1 MNPASWA
8 LKNRTTTLVLTVVM
22 FLGGIQAYGGLS
34 RLEDPE
40 FTIKDALINTPY
52 PGATAA
58 EVEEEVSDKIEK
70 AIQQLGQLDWIES
83 TSYWGASQ
91 IKAHIK
97 DQYDKN
103 ALPQVWD
110 ELRRKV
116 GDVQGQLPPGA
127 GPSVVNDD
135 FGDVWGVFVAIYGD
149 EYSYAELRD
158 VAKLYQKELLLVHDV
173 AKIDF
178 WGERRES
185 VYVEPD
191 RDRLSQLGLKPQT
204 IMDALRQKNVA
215 ADSGR
220 VTVGS
225 EFISIQPSGEINE
238 VKDFE
243 DLLLSEDGAP
253 EQIYV
258 RDVASVRRG
267 YVEPP
272 GTLLRY
278 DGKPAIGLGIS
289 TTKGGNVV
297 EMGEAVEARAQELLG
312 QVPLGIEAGIISL
325 QSEATSV
332 AIDAFLVNLVE
343 AVVIVIGVLVLFMGL
358 RSSLIIGFVLALTIC
373 GTFIFMGPWDVALER
388 ISLGALVIALG
399 MLVDNAIVVVDGMMV
414 RMQKG
419 MPAEEAGIE
428 VVGQTSMPL
437 LGATA
442 VAVMAFGA
450 IGLSND
456 GTGEY
461 CRSLFQVVLL
471 ALSLSWVT
479 AVTVTPVLC
488 VMFLTV
494 PEREPGTEAEDPYG
508 GGFYERYRG
517 LVRGCIRAR
526 WVTVGAVLAAFAL
539 SIYAFRYVDNS
550 FFPDST
556 RPQFMLDM
564 WLPQGTYIHETAR
577 EAGRVEEFLLDLEGV
592 THVSSLVGSGGM
604 RFLLTYDPEKPNTSY
619 IQFLVDVE
627 DYERIDDLVPLVEAH
642 LGENHPDAMSYVR
655 LFRLGPGSGGRIQ
668 AKFMGPDRNALRQ
681 AAFEARNIL
690 LDDGGAKG
698 IRMDW
703 RQRVKVVVPEIADE
717 QANIAGITRPAIAD
731 TILGAFQGA
740 DVGVYRERDEL
751 LPVTIRQP
759 DPDRSDVS
767 NIQNL
772 PIWSTAAGKYIP
784 LRQVVSNFETTFD
797 DDIIYRMNRK
807 RALTVHA
814 DPKSGPPSVL
824 LSRIKEKFEAIPLPP
839 GHELEWWGEYRDSGR
854 AQAAIAGSIPLFLAA
869 MVLIVIALFNDL
881 RQPAVIWLT
890 VPLALIGITMGLLLT
905 RQPFGFMALLGA
917 LSLSGMMIKNSIVLI
932 DEIELQKKQGSEIL
946 KAIVDAGVSRLR
958 PVAMAALTTA
968 LGMLPLLQDAFFI
981 AMAVTIIFGLMI
993 ATMLTMVFVPV
1004 LYAIFFRVESPS

>member
-1 MNPASWA
+1 MNLAAWA
-8 LKNRTTTLVLTVVM
+8 LNNRVTVLVLTVVM
-22 FLGGIQAYGGLS
+22 LVGGIQAYGGLA

-40 FTIKDALINTPY
+40 FTIKDGLVNTPY

-70 AIQQLGQLDWIES
+70 AVQQLGQLDWIES

-97 DQYDKN
+97 DEYDKF

-135 FGDVWGVFVAIYGD
+135 FGDVWGVFIAIYGD
-149 EYSYAELRD
+149 DYTDAELRD
-158 VAKLYQKELLLVHDV
+158 VAKLYQKELLLVQDV

-178 WGERRES
+178 WGERNEAI
-185 VYVEPD
+185 YVEPD
-191 RDRLSQLGLKPQT
+191 RDRLSQLGLKPAT
-204 IMDALRQKNVA
+204 IEQALQQKNVA

-220 VTVGS
+220 VEVGP
-225 EFISIQPSGEINE
+225 EFISIQPSGEIE
-238 VKDFE
+238 TVEDFE
-243 DLLLSEDGAP
+243 NLLLSEEGADQ
-253 EQIYV
+253 QIYL

-272 GTLLRY
+272 STLLRY
-278 DGKPAIGLGIS
+278 DGHRAIGLGIS
-289 TTKGGNVV
+289 TLKGGNVV
-297 EMGEAVEARAQELLG
+297 EMGEAVEARARELLDE
-312 QVPLGIEAGIISL
+312 VPLGVEAGIISL
-325 QSEATSV
+325 QSQATTV
-332 AIDAFLVNLVE
+332 AINAFLVNLIE
-343 AVVIVIGVLVLFMGL
+343 AVVIVVGVLVLFMGL

-399 MLVDNAIVVVDGMMV
+399 MLVDNAIVVVDGIMV
-414 RMQKG
+414 RQQKG
-419 MPAEEAGIE
+419 MRAEEAAVE

-437 LGATA
+437 LGATV

-461 CRSLFQVVLL
+461 CRSLFKVVLIS
-471 ALSLSWVT
+471 LSLSWVT
-479 AVTVTPVLC
+479 AVTVTPVLG
-488 VMFLTV
+488 VMFLK
-494 PEREPGTEAEDPYG
+494 PPKQTEGEADDPYG

-517 LVRGCIRAR
+517 LLRTCIRNR
-526 WVTVGAVLAAFAL
+526 WVTVGVVLAVFA
-539 SIYAFRYVDNS
+539 SAVYGFRYVDNS

-564 WLPQGTYIHETAR
+564 WMPQGIHIQESAS
-577 EAGRVEEFLLDLEGV
+577 EAAEVEEYLLGLEGV
-592 THVSSLVGSGGM
+592 THVSSLVGAGGM

-627 DYERIDDLVPLVEAH
+627 DYTLIAGLVDQVEGH
-642 LGENHPDAMSYVR
+642 LEEAHPDAMSYVR
-655 LFRLGPGSGGRIQ
+655 LFRLGPGGGGRIQ
-668 AKFMGPDRNALRQ
+668 AKFMGTDRDVLRE
-681 AAFEARNIL
+681 AATLARDIL
-690 LDDGGAKG
+690 RDDGGAKG

-703 RQRVKVVVPEIADE
+703 RQRVKVVTPVIADE
-717 QANIAGITRPAIAD
+717 EANIAGVTRPAIAE
-731 TILGAFQGA
+731 TLRSAFQGSQ
-740 DVGVYRERDEL
+740 VGVYREADEL
-751 LPVTIRQP
+751 LPITIRQP
-759 DPDRSDVS
+759 EPDRGDVA

-772 PIWSTAAGKYIP
+772 PIWSPAASQYIP
-784 LRQVVSNFETTFD
+784 LRQVVSDFETGFD

-824 LSRIKEKFEAIPLPP
+824 LGRVKPKIDAIPLPP
-839 GHELEWWGEYRDSGR
+839 GHTLEWWGEYRDSAR
-854 AQAAIAGSIPLFLAA
+854 AQRAIAGSIPLFLAA
-869 MVLIVIALFNDL
+869 MVLIVVALFNDL
-881 RQPAVIWLT
+881 RQPAVIWAT
-890 VPLALIGITMGLLLT
+890 VPLALIGITLGLLLT

-917 LSLSGMMIKNSIVLI
+917 LSLSGMMIKNAIVLI
-932 DEIELQKKQGSEIL
+932 DEMELQKKQGSEPL
-946 KAIVDAGVSRLR
+946 DAIIESGVSRLR

-981 AMAVTIIFGLMI
+981 AMAVTIVFGLMI
-993 ATMLTMVFVPV
+993 ATILTMVFVPV
-1004 LYAIFFRVESPS
+1004 LYAILFRVESPS

>member
-1 MNPASWA
+1 
-8 LKNRTTTLVLTVVM
+8 
-22 FLGGIQAYGGLS
+22 
-34 RLEDPE
+34 
-40 FTIKDALINTPY
+40 
-52 PGATAA
+52 
-58 EVEEEVSDKIEK
+58 
-70 AIQQLGQLDWIES
+70 
-83 TSYWGASQ
+83 
-91 IKAHIK
+91 
-97 DQYDKN
+97 
-103 ALPQVWD
+103 
-110 ELRRKV
+110 
-116 GDVQGQLPPGA
+116 
-127 GPSVVNDD
+127 
-135 FGDVWGVFVAIYGD
+135 
-149 EYSYAELRD
+149 
-158 VAKLYQKELLLVHDV
+158 
-173 AKIDF
+173 
-178 WGERRES
+178 
-185 VYVEPD
+185 
-191 RDRLSQLGLKPQT
+191 
-204 IMDALRQKNVA
+204 
-215 ADSGR
+215 
-220 VTVGS
+220 
-225 EFISIQPSGEINE
+225 
-238 VKDFE
+238 
-243 DLLLSEDGAP
+243 
-253 EQIYV
+253 
-258 RDVASVRRG
+258 
-267 YVEPP
+267 
-272 GTLLRY
+272 
-278 DGKPAIGLGIS
+278 
-289 TTKGGNVV
+289 
-297 EMGEAVEARAQELLG
+297 
-312 QVPLGIEAGIISL
+312 
-325 QSEATSV
+325 
-332 AIDAFLVNLVE
+332 
-343 AVVIVIGVLVLFMGL
+343 
-358 RSSLIIGFVLALTIC
+358 
-373 GTFIFMGPWDVALER
+373 MGPWDVALER